1 MKLVDA
7 NIIIRFLTK
16 DQKHKAERCKRLF
29 EDAVKGK
36 IKLYISDLTVAEVV
50 WVLEKVYKCSRTD
63 IREKVEAI
71 LNTPNLIFQNKEII
85 AECTILYDIHNID
98 FIDAYHAV
106 LMSKRD
112 IEEIYSYDTDFD
124 ILERIIRKEP

>member
-112 IEEIYSYDTDFD
+112 IEEIYSYNTDFD